1 MQKVYSAVY
10 KQGICYIDYQSSTI
24 ELSPNTSYSIKNYS
38 RPFKSWVI
46 ESYFLSLLNQVLSY
60 QVLISQVRIYQ
71 VLRPIESSNFGSSH
85 N

>member
-38 RPFKSWVI
+38 KPFKS
-46 ESYFLSLLNQVLSY
+46 
-60 QVLISQVRIYQ
+60 
-71 VLRPIESSNFGSSH
+71 
-85 N
+85 